1 MKFHI
6 PNEDEVDFACEF
18 VETFLYL
25 ELGMMN
31 EHCSKMSNGERLRS
45 LRLIHQIAIGCLRM
59 VPRIQSDEVQDLC
72 VQPYPFEGRF
82 IVIRSSRSV

>member
-6 PNEDEVDFACEF
+6 PNEIEVDFACEF

-25 ELGMMN
+25 ELHMIN
-31 EHCSKMSNGERLRS
+31 ENCSKMSNNERLRS

-59 VPRIQSDEVQDLC
+59 VPRIQSEEVHDLL
-72 VQPYPFEGRF
+72 V
-82 IVIRSSRSV
+82 SSYFDYASQ